1 MKLTNL
7 AKRMIL
13 TILMIGIICT
23 LVSIIYYRSLDV
35 LPFFLGILLGS
46 AVSIGKVFLLE
57 KAVDKA
63 LTMEQKKAG
72 NYVSIQHL
80 LRFLLTGVV
89 LVLGAI
95 LPQISLW
102 GVAAGVLAFQLA
114 LYNIKDA
121 SKS

>member
-1 MKLTNL
+1 M
-7 AKRMIL
+7 
-13 TILMIGIICT
+13 
-23 LVSIIYYRSLDV
+23 
-35 LPFFLGILLGS
+35 
-46 AVSIGKVFLLE
+46 
-57 KAVDKA
+57 DKA